1 MFVCYICQLFH
12 GGNHGGTRIDNT
24 LKRYKK
30 KEKMFKKG
38 EKQHKNLFLDDEAIA
53 LRVKSCLTLNLLMLF
68 PFIPAMKSLLYLS
81 FSDHLFPLFLS
92 LSISAVSTSAFC
104 NFKQNSD

>member
-1 MFVCYICQLFH
+1 
-12 GGNHGGTRIDNT
+12 
-24 LKRYKK
+24 
-30 KEKMFKKG
+30 MFKKG
-38 EKQHKNLFLDDEAIA
+38 EKQHKNLFLDDETIA